1 MPGYAHRTAQ
11 ASLEEVDLKRCAL
24 LVIDELGDAETS
36 PVAARILEPTL
47 NTARICDAAREV
59 GVPVIFANDAH
70 IKGLDR
76 ELDLWGDHN
85 LAGAPESQTSPQ
97 LKLREGDFVI
107 EKRRYSAFFQTSL
120 RLLLDEFEEAME
132 ELREDNRE
140 RGMAVPQREVSIA
153 TGKLAFPYISEMS
166 QRVMQEY
173 PRISVHV
180 HEIRNDFF
188 GEKITVSGL
197 ITGQDLIA
205 QLKGK
210 RLGERLLL
218 PINMLRAGEDVF
230 LDDVTVPELEK
241 TLQVKT
247 DIVKSSGYDFV
258 NAVLGKDRIDE

>member
-120 RLLLDEFEEAME
+120 RLLLDEMGVDTLILCGFDTNICVRHTAADAYFNNYRLFVVADATETFLIGDQQEGLEYMEKCYATKTITTEEA
-132 ELREDNRE
+132 LS
-140 RGMAVPQREVSIA
+140 A
-153 TGKLAFPYISEMS
+153 
-166 QRVMQEY
+166 
-173 PRISVHV
+173 
-180 HEIRNDFF
+180 
-188 GEKITVSGL
+188 
-197 ITGQDLIA
+197 
-205 QLKGK
+205 
-210 RLGERLLL
+210 
-218 PINMLRAGEDVF
+218 LRA
-230 LDDVTVPELEK
+230 
-241 TLQVKT
+241 
-247 DIVKSSGYDFV
+247 
-258 NAVLGKDRIDE
+258 

>member
-107 EKRRYSAFFQTSL
+107 GAALAQPGTKLLTITENGFGKRTPI
-120 RLLLDEFEEAME
+120 EEYIRSGGE
-132 ELREDNRE
+132 PQH
-140 RGMAVPQREVSIA
+140 RG
-153 TGKLAFPYISEMS
+153 G
-166 QRVMQEY
+166 
-173 PRISVHV
+173 
-180 HEIRNDFF
+180 F
-188 GEKITVSGL
+188 G
-197 ITGQDLIA
+197 
-205 QLKGK
+205 LKGYQ
-210 RLGERLLL
+210 
-218 PINMLRAGEDVF
+218 I
-230 LDDVTVPELEK
+230 TEK
-241 TLQVKT
+241 TGPAAGIKIVEEDDDILLISDDGTIIRMAAADVNVYSRTAQGVKVMRLAEESRVIALART
-247 DIVKSSGYDFV
+247 EKEEEETVTTQES
-258 NAVLGKDRIDE
+258 EE

>member
-120 RLLLDEFEEAME
+120 RLLLDELGVDTLILCGFDTNICVRHTAADAYFNNYRLFVVADATETFLIGDQQKGLEYMEKCYAAKTITTEEA
-132 ELREDNRE
+132 LS
-140 RGMAVPQREVSIA
+140 A
-153 TGKLAFPYISEMS
+153 
-166 QRVMQEY
+166 
-173 PRISVHV
+173 
-180 HEIRNDFF
+180 
-188 GEKITVSGL
+188 
-197 ITGQDLIA
+197 
-205 QLKGK
+205 
-210 RLGERLLL
+210 
-218 PINMLRAGEDVF
+218 LRA
-230 LDDVTVPELEK
+230 
-241 TLQVKT
+241 
-247 DIVKSSGYDFV
+247 
-258 NAVLGKDRIDE
+258 

>member
-47 NTARICDAAREV
+47 NTARICDAARGV

-120 RLLLDEFEEAME
+120 RLLLDELGVDTLILCGFDTNICVRHTAADAYFNNYRLFVVADATETFLIGDQQEGLEYMEKCYATKTITTEEA
-132 ELREDNRE
+132 LS
-140 RGMAVPQREVSIA
+140 A
-153 TGKLAFPYISEMS
+153 
-166 QRVMQEY
+166 
-173 PRISVHV
+173 
-180 HEIRNDFF
+180 
-188 GEKITVSGL
+188 
-197 ITGQDLIA
+197 
-205 QLKGK
+205 
-210 RLGERLLL
+210 
-218 PINMLRAGEDVF
+218 LRA
-230 LDDVTVPELEK
+230 
-241 TLQVKT
+241 
-247 DIVKSSGYDFV
+247 
-258 NAVLGKDRIDE
+258 